1 MTHPR
6 SHEVLGRA
14 RSTTKVCPAPSQT
27 VFLCVGFI
35 SMWDSN
41 VHIPWSRG
49 GVESAVPKPCGW
61 RLGVLRFPHRKVG
74 CWTGEAKRSPPN
86 P

>member
-27 VFLCVGFI
+27 VFLCWLYFHVGLQCAH
-35 SMWDSN
+35 SLESW
-41 VHIPWSRG
+41 RG
-49 GVESAVPKPCGW
+49 GVSCTQTLWLQTGGAEVPPQES
-61 RLGVLRFPHRKVG
+61 GVLDR
-74 CWTGEAKRSPPN
+74 
-86 P
+86 